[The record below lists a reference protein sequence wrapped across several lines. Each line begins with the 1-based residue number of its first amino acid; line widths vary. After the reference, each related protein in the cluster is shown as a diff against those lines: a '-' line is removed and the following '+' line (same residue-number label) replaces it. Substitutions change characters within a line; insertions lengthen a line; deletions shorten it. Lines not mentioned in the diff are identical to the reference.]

1 MIVDYS
7 FRGGKMLVRSRIFYK
22 MTNFI
27 LLAGLFL
34 TACQGTPALQPGS
47 SQESATGEPVTLK
60 IAVLPILDALPMY
73 VAEQEGLFAA
83 HNVNVT
89 FIPAASAAERDQ
101 IIVAGQADG
110 LINELVSTVL
120 YNKDQVQVQVVRFA
134 RVATTHYP
142 QYYILA
148 SKQSGITK
156 AEELKGIEIG
166 ISQGT
171 VIEYV
176 TDRLLQAEGLAA
188 EDIKTIAVPKIP
200 DRMAL
205 LASGELGA
213 ATMPDPLSLL
223 AIQQGAV
230 LVLDDTHHPDYS
242 YSTIAFRKAVID
254 QNPGAIRNFLMAIEE
269 ATAKI
274 NANPSRWANLLTE
287 KQLVPASL
295 VGNYQIP
302 TYPAAGVPSETQWND
317 VMAWAKEKGLLTTDI
332 LYSDSVTA
340 RFLP

>member
-1 MIVDYS
+1 MKKSPNILKLLII
-7 FRGGKMLVRSRIFYK
+7 G
-22 MTNFI
+22 FI
-27 LLAGLFL
+27 ATLFL
-34 TACQGTPALQPGS
+34 TACQGEPV
-47 SQESATGEPVTLK
+47 SQANVTSDSEVSEPVTLK

-73 VAEQEGLFAA
+73 VAEQEGLFEAN
-83 HNVNVT
+83 NVRVT
-89 FIPAASAAERDQ
+89 FIAAASAAERDQ

-134 RVATTHYP
+134 RVATTQFP

-148 SKQSGITK
+148 SKQSGITTPQ
-156 AEELKGIEIG
+156 ELKGVDIG

-171 VIEYV
+171 VIEYI
-176 TDRLLQAEGLAA
+176 TDRLLQAEGLTA

-205 LASGELGA
+205 LSSGELRG

-230 LVLDDTHHPDYS
+230 LVLDDTKYPDYS

-254 QNPGAIRNFLMAIEE
+254 QNPEAIRNFLQAIEE

-274 NANPSRWANLLTE
+274 NANPSQWAHLLTE
-287 KQLVPASL
+287 KQLVPESL
-295 VGNYQIP
+295 VGDYQLP
-302 TYPAAGVPSETQWND
+302 TYPAAGVPSQAQWDD
-317 VMAWAKEKGLLTTDI
+317 VVAWCQDKGLLTTDI
-332 LYSDSVTA
+332 AYSDSVTDQ
-340 RFLP
+340 FLP

>member
-1 MIVDYS
+1 MAILS
-7 FRGGKMLVRSRIFYK
+7 NFHKLTIFVI
-22 MTNFI
+22 F
-27 LLAGLFL
+27 AGLIL
-34 TACQGTPALQPGS
+34 TACQGKTTSSPYPA
-47 SQESATGEPVTLK
+47 QENSAEPATLK

-83 HNVNVT
+83 HNVVVK

-134 RVATTHYP
+134 RIATTKYP

-156 AEELKGIEIG
+156 PEALKGVEIG

-176 TDRLLQAEGLAA
+176 TDRLLEAEGLSAA
-188 EDIKTIAVPKIP
+188 DIKTIAVPKIP

-205 LASGELGA
+205 LSSGELRA

-230 LVLDDTHHPDYS
+230 LVLDDTRHPDYS

-254 QNPGAIRNFLMAIEE
+254 QNPQAIRNFLAAIEE

-274 NANPSRWANLLTE
+274 NANPSQWSNLLTE

-295 VGNYQIP
+295 VGEYQLP
-302 TYPAAGVPSETQWND
+302 PYPAAAVPSEAQWND
-317 VMAWAKEKGLLTTDI
+317 VVAWAKEKGILTTDI
-332 LYSDSVTA
+332 QYSSSVTGN
-340 RFLP
+340 FLP

>member
-1 MIVDYS
+1 
-7 FRGGKMLVRSRIFYK
+7 MLNLQIFHK
-22 MTNFI
+22 VGII
-27 LLAGLFL
+27 LLL
-34 TACQGTPALQPGS
+34 TGVILAACQGTPASPQSSAQGS
-47 SQESATGEPVTLK
+47 VVVEEPVILK

-83 HNVNVT
+83 HNVKVT
-89 FIPAASAAERDQ
+89 FIAAASAAERDQ

-110 LINELVSTVL
+110 MINELVSTVL

-134 RVATTHYP
+134 RIATEKYP

-148 SKQSGITK
+148 SKQSGITTP
-156 AEELKGIEIG
+156 EGLKGVAIG

-176 TDRLLQAEGLAA
+176 TDRLLQAEGLTAV
-188 EDIKTIAVPKIP
+188 DIKTIAVPKIP

-205 LASGELGA
+205 LASGELRG

-230 LVLDDTHHPDYS
+230 LVLDDTRHPEYS
-242 YSTIAFRKAVID
+242 YSTITFRKAVID
-254 QNPGAIRNFLMAIEE
+254 QNPDAIRNFLLAVEE

-274 NANPSRWANLLTE
+274 NANPSQWASLLTE
-287 KQLVPASL
+287 KQLVPAPL
-295 VGNYQIP
+295 VGDYQLP
-302 TYPAAGVPSETQWND
+302 TFPAAGVPSEAQWDD
-317 VMAWAKEKGLLTTDI
+317 VISWAKDKGILTTDI
-332 LYSDSVTA
+332 VYSDSVNPK
-340 RFLP
+340 FLP